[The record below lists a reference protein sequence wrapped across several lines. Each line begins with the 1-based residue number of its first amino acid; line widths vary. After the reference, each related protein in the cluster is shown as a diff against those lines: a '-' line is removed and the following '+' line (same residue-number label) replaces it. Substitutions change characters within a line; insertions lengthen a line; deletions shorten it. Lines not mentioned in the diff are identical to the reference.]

1 MERTMGLLNGKTA
14 LVTGASRG
22 IGRGIAVELA
32 REGAAVAVAAR
43 TVSPDSPARVDGDG
57 VQVSGSLDY
66 LVAQIADEGGQ
77 AVAFPCDLSQADQIT
92 ALADAV
98 KDRFGRIDI
107 LVNNGMPQHTMTGRF
122 WELPAE
128 VYEGQM
134 TIGPR
139 SYFLAARAC
148 VPMMIEQRSGIVV
161 NISSPGSCIDFYGAA
176 YSVARAASD
185 RMVQA
190 FATDF
195 DGTGVRAYSL
205 WPSYIRTERL
215 VMAAEGQPV
224 GFDVP
229 EGFDPATGANSPE
242 MVGRGIAQLAAD
254 EKDKIGR
261 NGKVVTLAELSE
273 YYGFSDTDGRPAI
286 RHMFI
291 DPMLENFGHV
301 FPLVFEKIAK

>member
-1 MERTMGLLNGKTA
+1 MGLLNGKIA

-22 IGRGIAVELA
+22 IGRGVAVELA

-43 TVSPDSPARVDGDG
+43 TGSPGKPARVDGDG
-57 VQVSGSLDY
+57 LRVGGSLDE

-77 AVAFPCDLSQADQIT
+77 AIAFPCDLSQSDQIT
-92 ALADAV
+92 WLIDAV
-98 KDRFGRIDI
+98 RDRFGRIDI
-107 LVNNGMPQHTMTGRF
+107 LVNNGMPQHTMIGRF
-122 WELPAE
+122 WELPVE
-128 VYEGQM
+128 VYDGQM

-148 VPMMIEQRSGIVV
+148 VPMMLKQGGGVIA
-161 NISSPGSCIDFYGAA
+161 NISSPGSCIDIYGAA
-176 YSVARAASD
+176 YSMARAASD
-185 RMVQA
+185 RMTQA
-190 FATDF
+190 FAAEL
-195 DGTGVRAYSL
+195 DGTGIRAYSL

-242 MVGRGIAQLAAD
+242 MVGRGIAWLGAD
-254 EKDKIGR
+254 ENDGIGR
-261 NGKVVTLAELSE
+261 NGTVVTLAELADH
-273 YYGFSDTDGRPAI
+273 YGFSDTDGCPAI

-291 DPMLENFGHV
+291 EPMLENFGRV
-301 FPLVFEKIAK
+301 FPLAFEKISK